1 MFFRMIYDDALAQA
15 AYLIGC
21 QKTGE
26 AIVIDPQRDVDRY
39 IDIARANGLRI
50 AAAAETHI
58 HADFLSGTR
67 ELAEQT
73 GATAYL
79 SGEGGPDWSYAWLD
93 KKSGGGSYPH
103 RLLHDGDTFRVG
115 GIEFRVLHAPGHTPE
130 HICFAVTDHGGGA
143 TEPMGVVTGDFVF
156 VGDLGRPD
164 LLESAA
170 GVAGVKEDAARTLHR
185 STRKFLELPDHWQVW
200 PGHGAGS
207 ACGKAL
213 GAVPQSTVGYEKRF
227 NEAIRAACD
236 EAGFVRSILTGQPE
250 PPLYFARMKRENK
263 LGPAVLGGL
272 PRPAPIGVD
281 ELISLAAQSPA
292 RASPAAWRFD
302 AATADAESGGV
313 ALIDTRGWAQFR
325 AGHVPGAL
333 FFPVNSSFPTDAGSM
348 IHAGEDIYLIIRPA
362 ELETAVRMLIRVGLD
377 RVRGWFD
384 VARLDEY
391 RAAGGPWTATTEIS
405 VEQARAWLSGEPPNV
420 ASRAGAAVGAKPFV
434 LDVRRAS
441 EFAEGRIAGAVN
453 IAHTRLAAQIE
464 QVPRDRP
471 LLVNC
476 RSGARSARAC
486 AFLQRLGYAPI
497 NLAGGMLAWSES
509 GAAVERAG
517 IV

>member
-1 MFFRMIYDDALAQA
+1 MIVQRFYEPSIAQA
-15 AYLIGC
+15 SYLIGC
-21 QKTGE
+21 AATGE
-26 AIVIDPQRDVDRY
+26 AIVIDPNRDVERY
-39 IDIARANGLRI
+39 IE
-50 AAAAETHI
+50 AAAREALSVTHVTETHI

-67 ELAEQT
+67 ELAERND
-73 GATAYL
+73 AMAYL

-103 RLLHDGDTFRVG
+103 RLLHDGDVFHVG

-130 HICFAVTDHGGGA
+130 HICFVVTDRGGGA
-143 TEPMGVVTGDFVF
+143 SEPMGVVTGDFVF

-164 LLESAA
+164 LLETAA
-170 GVAGVKEDAARTLHR
+170 GIAGVKEDAARTLYR
-185 STRKFLELPDHWQVW
+185 SARRFLELPDHWQVW

-227 NEAIRAACD
+227 NESIRAAGD
-236 EAGFVRSILTGQPE
+236 EAAFVRAILSGQPE
-250 PPLYFARMKRENK
+250 PPLYFARMKRDNK

-272 PRPAPIGVD
+272 PRPEPIGVD
-281 ELISLAAQSPA
+281 EMKVLAARTPT
-292 RASPAAWRFD
+292 RASSTAWRFHGPD
-302 AATADAESGGV
+302 APDDPDGV

-325 AGHVPGAL
+325 AGHAPGSL
-333 FFPVNSSFPTDAGSM
+333 FVPVNASFPTDAGSM
-348 IHAGEDIYLIIRPA
+348 VRADEDIYLIIRPA
-362 ELETAVRMLIRVGLD
+362 ELENAVRMLVRVGLD

-384 VARLDEY
+384 ATRLDEY
-391 RAAGGPWTATTEIS
+391 RAAGGPWAATAEIS
-405 VEQARAWLSGEPPNV
+405 VDQARAWLSGEPPSV
-420 ASRAGAAVGAKPFV
+420 RGQSAAGDDKPFI

-441 EFAEGRIAGAVN
+441 EFAEGRIPGALN
-453 IAHTRLAAQIE
+453 IAHTRLAAHVE

-497 NLAGGMLAWSES
+497 NLAGGMLAWSDS
-509 GAAVERAG
+509 GAAVEC
-517 IV
+517 